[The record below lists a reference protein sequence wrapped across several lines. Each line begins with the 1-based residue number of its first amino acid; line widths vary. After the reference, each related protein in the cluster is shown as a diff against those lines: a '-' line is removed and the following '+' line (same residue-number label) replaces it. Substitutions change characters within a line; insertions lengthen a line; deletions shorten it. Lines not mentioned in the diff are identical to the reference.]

1 MAIIAILI
9 SHIIDKYRFN
19 RVLSMEPLSKKLLIS
34 RQIEYLAINQD
45 FLVLETSPQII
56 KFAEDPGQILL
67 GKDVRLG
74 FPELIGVENIL
85 EEIMNGQEESFFL
98 SGISRSHGNNSLL
111 YFNLEIIGSLS
122 TSNLATNQVF
132 VLIEDVT
139 EKMALEQAL
148 VQAVNES
155 NLLLN
160 ALKASRNYI
169 HKIIISIAE
178 TLIVTN
184 QTGIIKTIN
193 PAVTNLL
200 GYTENDLLSQH
211 ISVIIPIDQ
220 YPDLKPDKCLN
231 RSSNQHITVD
241 LITKNNEKLTIEFSC
256 TFIQTEIESIY
267 NFIYIGRNITHR

>member
-1 MAIIAILI
+1 
-9 SHIIDKYRFN
+9 
-19 RVLSMEPLSKKLLIS
+19 MEALSKKLLTS
-34 RQIEYLAINQD
+34 RQIEYLTINQD
-45 FLVLETSPQII
+45 FLVLETSSQIT
-56 KFAEDPGQILL
+56 KFAEDPQQVLL
-67 GKDVRLG
+67 GEDVRVG
-74 FPELIGVENIL
+74 FPELIGVEAIL
-85 EEIMNGQEESFFL
+85 EKIMKGQEESFFL

-111 YFNLEIIGSLS
+111 YFNLEIIGSLP
-122 TSNLATNQVF
+122 TSNFANNQLF

-184 QTGIIKTIN
+184 QAGIIKTIN

-200 GYTENDLLSQH
+200 GYTENDVLSQH
-211 ISVIIPIDQ
+211 ISSIIPIDK
-220 YPDLKPDKCLN
+220 YPDLQPDKCLN
-231 RSSNQHITVD
+231 RQLNKHITVD
-241 LITKNNEKLTIEFSC
+241 LITKNNEKVIIEFSC

-267 NFIYIGRNITHR
+267 NFIYIGRDITHR

>member
-1 MAIIAILI
+1 
-9 SHIIDKYRFN
+9 
-19 RVLSMEPLSKKLLIS
+19 MEALSKKLLTS
-34 RQIEYLAINQD
+34 RQIEYLVINQD
-45 FLVLETSPQII
+45 FLVLETSPQIA
-56 KFAEDPGQILL
+56 KFAEDPQQVLL
-67 GKDVRLG
+67 GADVRVG
-74 FPELIGVENIL
+74 FPELIGVEPIL
-85 EEIMNGQEESFFL
+85 EKIMSGQEESFFL
-98 SGISRSHGNNSLL
+98 SGISRSHNNDSLF
-111 YFNLEIIGSLS
+111 YFNLEIIGSLP
-122 TSNLATNQVF
+122 TANLATNQVF

-178 TLIVTN
+178 ALIVTN
-184 QTGIIKTIN
+184 QAGIIKTIN

-200 GYTENDLLSQH
+200 GYKESDVLSQH
-211 ISVIIPIDQ
+211 ISVIIPVDQ
-220 YPDLKPDKCLN
+220 YPDLLPEKCLN
-231 RSSNQHITVD
+231 RQPNQHITIE

-267 NFIYIGRNITHR
+267 NFIYIGRDITHR

>member
-1 MAIIAILI
+1 
-9 SHIIDKYRFN
+9 
-19 RVLSMEPLSKKLLIS
+19 MELLSKKLLIS
-34 RQIEYLAINQD
+34 RQIEYLVINQD
-45 FLVLETSPQII
+45 FLVLETSPEIA
-56 KFAEDPGQILL
+56 KFAEDPEQVLL
-67 GKDVRLG
+67 GEDVRVG
-74 FPELIGVENIL
+74 FPELIGVELIL
-85 EEIMNGQEESFFL
+85 EKIMFGQEESFFL
-98 SGISRSHGNNSLL
+98 SGISRSHGNNPLL
-111 YFNLEIIGSLS
+111 YFNLEIIGDL
-122 TSNLATNQVF
+122 TISNLATNQVF
-132 VLIEDVT
+132 ILIEDVT

-169 HKIIISIAE
+169 HKIITSIAE

-184 QTGIIKTIN
+184 QSGIIKTIN

-211 ISVIIPIDQ
+211 ISVIIPVDK
-220 YPDLKPDKCLN
+220 YPDLLPDKCLN
-231 RSSNQHITVD
+231 RQPNQHITVD

-267 NFIYIGRNITHR
+267 NFIYIGRDITHR

>member
-1 MAIIAILI
+1 
-9 SHIIDKYRFN
+9 
-19 RVLSMEPLSKKLLIS
+19 MEPLSKKLLIS

-45 FLVLETSPQII
+45 FLVLETSPQIT